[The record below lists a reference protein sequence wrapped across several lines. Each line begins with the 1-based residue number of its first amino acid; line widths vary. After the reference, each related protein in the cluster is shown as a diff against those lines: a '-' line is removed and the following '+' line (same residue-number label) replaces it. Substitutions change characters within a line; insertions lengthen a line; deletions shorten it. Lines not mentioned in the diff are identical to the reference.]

1 MSKHTP
7 GRWHWWT
14 SCSWKRLRS
23 EDGMKTHDVV
33 VPYVARSDGHPDL
46 MISEADM
53 RLIAAAP
60 EMLEAL
66 EGCFALLAT
75 QKFEPDAGA
84 PPMIKDGVWDRLVG
98 KARAALAKARGE

>member
-1 MSKHTP
+1 MRKHTP

-46 MISEADM
+46 MVSEADM

-60 EMLEAL
+60 EILEAL
-66 EGCFALLAT
+66 RYLRAFPNATKAHEFA
-75 QKFEPDAGA
+75 DAA
-84 PPMIKDGVWDRLVG
+84 I
-98 KARAALAKARGE
+98 AKARGS